1 MARPQIPLLEALF
14 DEVNRLAA
22 AAGGEGVH
30 TKALDWIR
38 QVDEAVRLLLGAA
51 EWGADAHSGFEKN
64 VARAK
69 ELLRVGGDAES
80 GRGAGNEGSNEEIVV
95 KTVRGQKDHQALLRE
110 ALMVLKETRSLLRTS
125 PYEEE

>member
-1 MARPQIPLLEALF
+1 MARPQIPVLETLF

-51 EWGADAHSGFEKN
+51 EWGADAHPGFEKN

-69 ELLRVGGDAES
+69 ELLGIGGDVES
-80 GRGAGNEGSNEEIVV
+80 GRGSGNEGIGEETVAKAV
-95 KTVRGQKDHQALLRE
+95 KDREAILRE
-110 ALMVLKETRSLLRTS
+110 ALMVLKEIRSFLRTL
-125 PYEEE
+125 P